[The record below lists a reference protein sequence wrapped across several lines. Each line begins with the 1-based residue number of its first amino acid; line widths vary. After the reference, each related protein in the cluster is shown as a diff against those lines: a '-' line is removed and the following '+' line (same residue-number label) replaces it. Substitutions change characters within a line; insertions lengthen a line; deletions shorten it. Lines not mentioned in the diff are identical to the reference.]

1 MSWTSGRPVPI
12 SRFRLCPLSAHCD
25 VDETEILNKISK
37 YQAFRHLLAGLVFGA
52 WQKAGELSG
61 KKHRNLS
68 DHGENVLL
76 CGGGLATT

>member
-1 MSWTSGRPVPI
+1 
-12 SRFRLCPLSAHCD
+12 
-25 VDETEILNKISK
+25 LNKISK